1 MQTKENTRCD
11 IKEENRKTWRKNVSA
26 MLQVGNN
33 LQVNELEYKN
43 TNRLSKPKLLNV
55 LEHFKL

>member
-43 TNRLSKPKLLNV
+43 TDRLSKLKLLNV
-55 LEHFKL
+55 LEHSKL

>member
-1 MQTKENTRCD
+1 MQTKDNTRCD

-43 TNRLSKPKLLNV
+43 TNRLSKPKIPNV
-55 LEHFKL
+55 FKPFKF